1 MLRLSAMT
9 ETSTIAGDDP
19 PALEVAGSIRGGD
32 VPRLQQLLAAHP
44 DVEVL
49 DALLDAG
56 AEIDAGG
63 AVIARGTPLQDAVA
77 FGQWIAGRLAEG
89 HRRAALDQPAAALGL
104 VDVVAAQLGDTPD
117 EDISM
122 AFWYACHGGRH
133 ATAEPRLEA
142 GADINRAAP
151 WDGLTPLDAALRS
164 GADELGSWLRSRGAR
179 AADAG

>member
-19 PALEVAGSIRGGD
+19 LALEVAGSIRGGD

-63 AVIARGTPLQDAVA
+63 AVIARGTPLQDA
-77 FGQWIAGRLAEG
+77 
-89 HRRAALDQPAAALGL
+89 
-104 VDVVAAQLGDTPD
+104 
-117 EDISM
+117 
-122 AFWYACHGGRH
+122 FWYACHGGRH

-142 GADINRAAP
+142 GADINWAAP